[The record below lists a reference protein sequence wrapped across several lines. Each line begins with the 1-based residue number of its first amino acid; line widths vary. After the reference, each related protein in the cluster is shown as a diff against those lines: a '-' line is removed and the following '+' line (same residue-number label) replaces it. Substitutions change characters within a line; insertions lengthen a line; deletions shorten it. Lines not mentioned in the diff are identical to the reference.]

1 MYTYKWMIKAMFK
14 YWLRNR
20 ANPPT
25 IQAEC
30 KLSTAIANTNWV
42 DSPVIEKKNHAPE
55 IETNKKKWAKS
66 TQDKSTENRRK
77 ESVQPWREELG

>member
-1 MYTYKWMIKAMFK
+1 
-14 YWLRNR
+14 
-20 ANPPT
+20 
-25 IQAEC
+25 
-30 KLSTAIANTNWV
+30 V

-77 ESVQPWREELG
+77 ESVQPWREEEG